1 MTTTLHVIVLDPD
14 GAVIGWTAVEALA
27 RGDGQL
33 HATAP
38 VVIIPERQG
47 MAQTVIVHWVDVNVE
62 VRTTI
67 PLIYVDRALTVFPA
81 GPLFR
86 VGPQAGG
93 LPSLEV
99 KTAVRISPDVGAL
112 IPAGTS

>member
-1 MTTTLHVIVLDPD
+1 MTTKLHIIVLDPD
-14 GAVIGWTAVEALA
+14 GAVLGWTAVEALA

-38 VVIIPERQG
+38 VVVIPDRTGQ
-47 MAQTVIVHWVDVNVE
+47 AHTVIVHWVDVNVE
-62 VRTTI
+62 LRTTI
-67 PLIYVDRALTVFPA
+67 PLIHVDRAMTVFQS
-81 GPLFR
+81 GPIFR

-93 LPSLEV
+93 LPSLEI

-112 IPAGTS
+112 VPMGTS